1 MTTPATPADH
11 PATGAPAE
19 PATAAAPSASAEPT
33 AAASS
38 VSAEPTAAAPTSSA
52 ESAAP
57 ALTPPVEP
65 AAPAPS
71 ASADAAA
78 SPSGDR
84 PLRILIGADTFLPHV
99 NGAARFAERLA
110 AGLVARGHDVHVAA
124 PSIGHQNGGTATE
137 TVEGQPMTVHRL
149 PAFRFRPH
157 DWITYVL
164 PWRSKHYA
172 RIVLDEV
179 KPDVVH
185 IQSHIVIGRGLTR
198 EARKRGIPV
207 IATNHVMA
215 ENILD
220 FTTLPD
226 FLDRIFVKLAW
237 ADAER
242 TFKMTRAVTTPT
254 RRAADF
260 LEKTIDIS
268 GVIPIS
274 CGIDRTNY
282 RPDLT
287 PRDKNR
293 LLFVGRLTTEKHIDV
308 VLRALAQLDPSLD
321 VTFDVVGGGDQRAK
335 LEALAQ
341 QLGVAG
347 RVTFHGH
354 ASEDDLRTLYSRASV
369 FVIASIA
376 ELQSIATMEA
386 MASGLPIVAANAV
399 ALPHLVHHGEN
410 GYLFE
415 PGDAEELAAR
425 VTDVLTASP
434 EERLRMQQA
443 SLDEVAVHDITRT
456 LDTFEAL
463 YRGRP
468 LPE

>member
-1 MTTPATPADH
+1 MTTPATPSD
-11 PATGAPAE
+11 
-19 PATAAAPSASAEPT
+19 PS
-33 AAASS
+33 
-38 VSAEPTAAAPTSSA
+38 
-52 ESAAP
+52 
-57 ALTPPVEP
+57 EP
-65 AAPAPS
+65 AASTASS
-71 ASADAAA
+71 AALEAT
-78 SPSGDR
+78 PTPDR

-124 PSIGHQNGGTATE
+124 PSVGHGNAGTATE
-137 TVEGQPMTVHRL
+137 VIEDQPMTMHRL
-149 PAFRFRPH
+149 PAYRFLPH
-157 DWITYVL
+157 DWLTFVL

-172 RIVLDEV
+172 RILLDEI

-185 IQSHIVIGRGLTR
+185 IQSHIVIGRGLAR

-226 FLDRIFVKLAW
+226 FLDRIFVELAW

-254 RRAADF
+254 RKAADF
-260 LEKTIDIS
+260 LESTIDIS

-274 CGIDRTNY
+274 CGIDRSNY

-287 PRDKNR
+287 PRDANR
-293 LLFVGRLTTEKHIDV
+293 ILFVGRLTTEKHIDI
-308 VLRALAQLDPSLD
+308 VLKALSQLDPALD

-335 LEALAQ
+335 LETLAQ
-341 QLGVAG
+341 QLGVAS

-354 ASEDDLRTLYSRASV
+354 ASEEDLRTLYSRASV
-369 FVIASIA
+369 FAIASIA

-399 ALPHLVHHGEN
+399 ALPHLVHDGEN

-415 PGDAEELAAR
+415 PGNADELAAR
-425 VTDVLTASP
+425 LTDVLTAAP
-434 EERLRMQQA
+434 EERARMQQA
-443 SLDEVAVHDITRT
+443 SLDAVAVHDINRT

>member
-1 MTTPATPADH
+1 MTTPATPADT
-11 PATGAPAE
+11 PAPA
-19 PATAAAPSASAEPT
+19 A
-33 AAASS
+33 
-38 VSAEPTAAAPTSSA
+38 
-52 ESAAP
+52 
-57 ALTPPVEP
+57 
-65 AAPAPS
+65 
-71 ASADAAA
+71 
-78 SPSGDR
+78 DR
-84 PLRILIGADTFLPHV
+84 PLRILIGADTFSPHV

-110 AGLVARGHDVHVAA
+110 AGLVARGHDVHVSA
-124 PSIGHQNGGTATE
+124 PSVGHGNAGTATE
-137 TVEGQPMTVHRL
+137 VIEGEKMVMHRL
-149 PAFRFRPH
+149 PAYRFLPH
-157 DWITYVL
+157 DWLTFVL
-164 PWRSKHYA
+164 PWRGKHYA
-172 RIVLDEV
+172 RVVLDEV

-185 IQSHIVIGRGLTR
+185 IQSHIIIGRGLAR

-207 IATNHVMA
+207 VATNHVMA

-254 RRAADF
+254 RKAADF
-260 LEKTIDIS
+260 LESTIDIS

-274 CGIDRTNY
+274 CGIDRSNY
-282 RPDLT
+282 SPDLT
-287 PRDKNR
+287 PRDANR
-293 LLFVGRLTTEKHIDV
+293 ILFVGRLTTEKHIDV
-308 VLRALAQLDPSLD
+308 VLKALSQLDPALD
-321 VTFDVVGGGDQRAK
+321 ASFDIVGGGDQRAK
-335 LEALAQ
+335 LEALAR
-341 QLGVAG
+341 QLGVAS

-354 ASEDDLRTLYSRASV
+354 ASEEDLRALYSRASV
-369 FVIASIA
+369 FAIASIA

-399 ALPHLVHHGEN
+399 ALPHLVHDGEN

-415 PGDAEELAAR
+415 PGDADELAAR
-425 VTDVLTASP
+425 LTDVLTAAP
-434 EERLRMQQA
+434 DERTRMQQA
-443 SLDEVAVHDITRT
+443 SLDAVAVHDITRT

>member
-1 MTTPATPADH
+1 MTTPATPADT
-11 PATGAPAE
+11 PAPA
-19 PATAAAPSASAEPT
+19 A
-33 AAASS
+33 
-38 VSAEPTAAAPTSSA
+38 
-52 ESAAP
+52 
-57 ALTPPVEP
+57 
-65 AAPAPS
+65 
-71 ASADAAA
+71 
-78 SPSGDR
+78 DR
-84 PLRILIGADTFLPHV
+84 PLRILIGADTFSPHV

-110 AGLVARGHDVHVAA
+110 AGLVARGHDVHVSA
-124 PSIGHQNGGTATE
+124 PSVGHGNAGTATE
-137 TVEGQPMTVHRL
+137 VIEGEKMVMHRL
-149 PAFRFRPH
+149 PAYRFLPH
-157 DWITYVL
+157 DWLTFVL
-164 PWRSKHYA
+164 PWRGKHYA
-172 RIVLDEV
+172 RVVLDEI

-185 IQSHIVIGRGLTR
+185 IQSHIIIGRGLAR

-207 IATNHVMA
+207 VATNHVMA

-254 RRAADF
+254 RKAADF
-260 LEKTIDIS
+260 LESTIDIS

-274 CGIDRTNY
+274 CGIDRSNY
-282 RPDLT
+282 SPDLT
-287 PRDKNR
+287 PRDANR
-293 LLFVGRLTTEKHIDV
+293 ILFVGRLTTEKHIDV
-308 VLRALAQLDPSLD
+308 ALKALSQLDPALD
-321 VTFDVVGGGDQRAK
+321 ASFDIVGGGDQRAK

-341 QLGVAG
+341 QLGVAS

-354 ASEDDLRTLYSRASV
+354 ASEEDLRALYSRASV
-369 FVIASIA
+369 FAIASIA

-399 ALPHLVHHGEN
+399 ALPHLVHDGEN

-415 PGDAEELAAR
+415 PGDADELAAR
-425 VTDVLTASP
+425 LTDVLTAAP
-434 EERLRMQQA
+434 DERTRMQQA
-443 SLDEVAVHDITRT
+443 SLDAVAVHDITRT